1 MKILVLCP
9 HFAPDTAPTGT
20 VMTGIVD
27 GLRTRGHEI
36 HIVTSLPWYRH
47 HQVVQGWTGRLVRT
61 ELTDWGSITRVHPFP
76 SGDKRNLFRRA
87 VGFIGFTLLAGL
99 AAVRPGGWFRK
110 VDAVFAMS
118 PPLTLGLTGWLIA
131 KVRRGRFVFNI
142 QDVFPDAA
150 IQTGAIT
157 NAQVIRIASALERL
171 SYRRADVVTVL
182 SEDLAENVLAKL
194 ATGSPTSTDVV
205 VIPNFVDTEKLAPT
219 DGDRYR
225 AEFDLG
231 IGPLVMYA
239 GNLGYSQSL
248 DLMIRLAEQRPD
260 ITVVVNGDGAMR
272 ETIVAATARVPN
284 LRYIGYQ
291 PAERLAE
298 VLSAADIHVVPLR
311 TGLGSLV
318 SGFVVIKAILQNIH
332 GWLFGN
338 KKLLNEIVFKKNS
351 FFNYGSMVLFTA
363 NILYAFIPFNAKLLF
378 YSSLFLFVSI
388 TLIGWILILRN
399 YQKYILHNVFYFILY
414 LCALEIAPFLIIAS
428 IFNT

>member
-1 MKILVLCP
+1 
-9 HFAPDTAPTGT
+9 
-20 VMTGIVD
+20 MTGIVD
-27 GLRTRGHEI
+27 ELRARGHEI
-36 HIVTSLPWYRH
+36 HVVTSLPWYRN
-47 HQVVQGWTGRLVRT
+47 HQVEQGWTGRLVRT
-61 ELTDWGSITRVHPFP
+61 EPTDWGSITRVHPFP

-99 AAVRPGGWFRK
+99 AAIRPGGWFRK

-219 DGDRYR
+219 DGERYR
-225 AEFDLG
+225 AEFNLG
-231 IGPLVMYA
+231 AGPLVMYA

-248 DLMIRLAEQRPD
+248 DLMIGLAEQRPE

-272 ETIVAATARVPN
+272 ETIVAAAARVSN
-284 LRYIGYQ
+284 LRYVGYQ

-311 TGLGSLV
+311 TGLGAV
-318 SGFVVIKAILQNIH
+318 SVPSKTYSVLAVGRPVIAAMDADSAVVRLLEESEAGVSVPPDELSALLMAVDELLGDPDRRLHMGARGREWVMKHASPTAAAIAYENVLA
-332 GWLFGN
+332 GT
-338 KKLLNEIVFKKNS
+338 EI
-351 FFNYGSMVLFTA
+351 G
-363 NILYAFIPFNAKLLF
+363 
-378 YSSLFLFVSI
+378 
-388 TLIGWILILRN
+388 
-399 YQKYILHNVFYFILY
+399 
-414 LCALEIAPFLIIAS
+414 
-428 IFNT
+428 

>member
-1 MKILVLCP
+1 
-9 HFAPDTAPTGT
+9 
-20 VMTGIVD
+20 MTGIVD

-61 ELTDWGSITRVHPFP
+61 ELTDWGWITRVHPFS

-99 AAVRPGGWFRK
+99 AAIRPGGWFRK

-248 DLMIRLAEQRPD
+248 DLMIGLAEQRPD

-311 TGLGSLV
+311 TGLGAV
-318 SGFVVIKAILQNIH
+318 SVPSKTYSVLAVGRPVIAAIDADSAIVR
-332 GWLFGN
+332 
-338 KKLLNEIVFKKNS
+338 LLDESEAGVSVPPDELSALLMAVDELLGDPDRRLHMGARGREWVMKHASPTAAAIAYENVLAGTEI
-351 FFNYGSMVLFTA
+351 G
-363 NILYAFIPFNAKLLF
+363 
-378 YSSLFLFVSI
+378 
-388 TLIGWILILRN
+388 
-399 YQKYILHNVFYFILY
+399 
-414 LCALEIAPFLIIAS
+414 
-428 IFNT
+428 

>member
-1 MKILVLCP
+1 
-9 HFAPDTAPTGT
+9 
-20 VMTGIVD
+20 MTGIVD
-27 GLRTRGHEI
+27 ELRARGHEI
-36 HIVTSLPWYRH
+36 HVVTSLPWYRN
-47 HQVVQGWTGRLVRT
+47 HQVEQGWTGRLVRT
-61 ELTDWGSITRVHPFP
+61 EPTDWGSITRVHPFP

-99 AAVRPGGWFRK
+99 AAIRPGGWFRK

-248 DLMIRLAEQRPD
+248 DLMIGLAEQRPD

-311 TGLGSLV
+311 TGLGAV
-318 SGFVVIKAILQNIH
+318 SVPSKTYSVLAVGRPVIAAIDADSAIVR
-332 GWLFGN
+332 
-338 KKLLNEIVFKKNS
+338 LLDESEAGVSVPPDELSALLMAVDELLGDPDRRLHMGARGREWVMKHASPTAAAIAYENVLAGTEI
-351 FFNYGSMVLFTA
+351 G
-363 NILYAFIPFNAKLLF
+363 
-378 YSSLFLFVSI
+378 
-388 TLIGWILILRN
+388 
-399 YQKYILHNVFYFILY
+399 
-414 LCALEIAPFLIIAS
+414 
-428 IFNT
+428 

>member
-1 MKILVLCP
+1 
-9 HFAPDTAPTGT
+9 
-20 VMTGIVD
+20 MTGIVD

-47 HQVVQGWTGRLVRT
+47 HQVEQGWTGRLVRT
-61 ELTDWGSITRVHPFP
+61 EPTDWGSITRVHPFP

-87 VGFIGFTLLAGL
+87 VGFIGFTLLAGFT
-99 AAVRPGGWFRK
+99 AIRPGGWFRK

-182 SEDLAENVLAKL
+182 SEDLAENVRAKL
-194 ATGSPTSTDVV
+194 ATGRPTSTDVV

-248 DLMIRLAEQRPD
+248 DLMIGLAEQRPD

-272 ETIVAATARVPN
+272 ETIVSATARIPN

-311 TGLGSLV
+311 TGLGAV
-318 SGFVVIKAILQNIH
+318 SVPSKTYSVLAVGRPVIAAIDADSAIVR
-332 GWLFGN
+332 
-338 KKLLNEIVFKKNS
+338 LLDESEAGVSVPPDELSALLMAVDELLGDPDRRLNMGARGREWVMKHASPTAAALAYENVLAGNEI
-351 FFNYGSMVLFTA
+351 G
-363 NILYAFIPFNAKLLF
+363 
-378 YSSLFLFVSI
+378 
-388 TLIGWILILRN
+388 
-399 YQKYILHNVFYFILY
+399 
-414 LCALEIAPFLIIAS
+414 
-428 IFNT
+428 

>member
-20 VMTGIVD
+20 VMTGIVG
-27 GLRTRGHEI
+27 GLRARGHEI
-36 HIVTSLPWYRH
+36 HIVTSLPWYRN
-47 HQVVQGWTGRLVRT
+47 HQVEPGWTGRLVRT

-76 SGDKRNLFRRA
+76 SGDKRNLVRRA
-87 VGFIGFTLLAGL
+87 VGFVGFTLLAGL
-99 AAVRPGGWFRK
+99 AAIRPGGWFRK

-248 DLMIRLAEQRPD
+248 DLMIGLAEQRPD

-311 TGLGSLV
+311 TGLGAV
-318 SGFVVIKAILQNIH
+318 SVPSKTYSVLAVGRPVIAAIDADSAIVR
-332 GWLFGN
+332 
-338 KKLLNEIVFKKNS
+338 LLDESEAGVSVPPDELSALLMAVDELLGDPTRRLNMGARGREWVMKHASPTAAALAYENVLAGNEI
-351 FFNYGSMVLFTA
+351 G
-363 NILYAFIPFNAKLLF
+363 
-378 YSSLFLFVSI
+378 
-388 TLIGWILILRN
+388 
-399 YQKYILHNVFYFILY
+399 
-414 LCALEIAPFLIIAS
+414 
-428 IFNT
+428 

>member
-248 DLMIRLAEQRPD
+248 DLMIGLAEQRPD

-311 TGLGSLV
+311 TGLGAV
-318 SGFVVIKAILQNIH
+318 SVPSKTYSVLAVGRPVIAAIDADSAIVR
-332 GWLFGN
+332 
-338 KKLLNEIVFKKNS
+338 LLDESEAGVSVPPDELSALLMAVDELLGDPDRRLHMGARGREWVMKHASPTAAAIAYENVLAGTEI
-351 FFNYGSMVLFTA
+351 G
-363 NILYAFIPFNAKLLF
+363 
-378 YSSLFLFVSI
+378 
-388 TLIGWILILRN
+388 
-399 YQKYILHNVFYFILY
+399 
-414 LCALEIAPFLIIAS
+414 
-428 IFNT
+428 

>member
-1 MKILVLCP
+1 
-9 HFAPDTAPTGT
+9 
-20 VMTGIVD
+20 MTGIVD

-311 TGLGSLV
+311 AGLGAV
-318 SGFVVIKAILQNIH
+318 SVPSKTYSVLAVGRPVIAAIDADSAIVR
-332 GWLFGN
+332 
-338 KKLLNEIVFKKNS
+338 LLDESEAGVSVPPDELSALLMAVDELLGDPDRRLHMGARGREWVMKHASPTAAAIAYENVLAGTEI
-351 FFNYGSMVLFTA
+351 G
-363 NILYAFIPFNAKLLF
+363 
-378 YSSLFLFVSI
+378 
-388 TLIGWILILRN
+388 
-399 YQKYILHNVFYFILY
+399 
-414 LCALEIAPFLIIAS
+414 
-428 IFNT
+428 

>member
-1 MKILVLCP
+1 
-9 HFAPDTAPTGT
+9 
-20 VMTGIVD
+20 MTGIVD
-27 GLRTRGHEI
+27 ELRARGHEI
-36 HIVTSLPWYRH
+36 HVVTSLPWYRN
-47 HQVVQGWTGRLVRT
+47 HQVEQGWTGRLVRT
-61 ELTDWGSITRVHPFP
+61 EPTDWGSITRVHPFP
-76 SGDKRNLFRRA
+76 SGDKRHLFRRA

-248 DLMIRLAEQRPD
+248 DLMIGLAEQRPD

-311 TGLGSLV
+311 TGLGAV
-318 SGFVVIKAILQNIH
+318 SVPSKTYSVLAVGRPVIAAIDADSAIVR
-332 GWLFGN
+332 
-338 KKLLNEIVFKKNS
+338 LLDESEAGVSVPPDELSALLMAVDELLGDPDRRLHMGARGREWVMKHASPTAAAIAYENVLAGTEI
-351 FFNYGSMVLFTA
+351 G
-363 NILYAFIPFNAKLLF
+363 
-378 YSSLFLFVSI
+378 
-388 TLIGWILILRN
+388 
-399 YQKYILHNVFYFILY
+399 
-414 LCALEIAPFLIIAS
+414 
-428 IFNT
+428 

>member
-1 MKILVLCP
+1 
-9 HFAPDTAPTGT
+9 
-20 VMTGIVD
+20 MTGIVD
-27 GLRTRGHEI
+27 ELRARGHEI
-36 HIVTSLPWYRH
+36 HVVTSLPWYRN
-47 HQVVQGWTGRLVRT
+47 HQVEQGWTGRLVRT
-61 ELTDWGSITRVHPFP
+61 EPTDWGSITRVHPFP

-99 AAVRPGGWFRK
+99 AAIRPGGWFRK

-311 TGLGSLV
+311 TGLGAV
-318 SGFVVIKAILQNIH
+318 SVPSKTYSVLAVGRPVIAAIDADSAIVR
-332 GWLFGN
+332 
-338 KKLLNEIVFKKNS
+338 LLDESEAGVSVPPDELSALLMAVDELLGDPDRRLHMGARGREWVMKHASPTAAAIAYENVLAGTEI
-351 FFNYGSMVLFTA
+351 G
-363 NILYAFIPFNAKLLF
+363 
-378 YSSLFLFVSI
+378 
-388 TLIGWILILRN
+388 
-399 YQKYILHNVFYFILY
+399 
-414 LCALEIAPFLIIAS
+414 
-428 IFNT
+428 

>member
-9 HFAPDTAPTGT
+9 HFTPDTAPTGT

-27 GLRTRGHEI
+27 GLRARGHEI
-36 HIVTSLPWYRH
+36 HVVTSLPWYRNH
-47 HQVVQGWTGRLVRT
+47 EVEKGWTGRLVRT
-61 ELTDWGSITRVHPFP
+61 EYTDWGSITRVHPFP
-76 SGDKRNLFRRA
+76 SGDKQNLFRRA

-99 AAVRPGGWFRK
+99 AAIRPGGWFRK

-157 NAQVIRIASALERL
+157 NSRVIRAASALERL
-171 SYRRADVVTVL
+171 SYRRSDVVTVL

-194 ATGSPTSTDVV
+194 ATARSATTDVV

-225 AEFDLG
+225 AEFGLG
-231 IGPLVMYA
+231 VGPLVMYA

-248 DLMIRLAEQRPD
+248 DLMIGLAEQRPD

-272 ETIVAATARVPN
+272 ETIVAAAARVPN
-284 LRYIGYQ
+284 LRYVGYQ

-311 TGLGSLV
+311 NGLGAVSVPSKTYSVLAVSRPVIAAMDAESAIVRLLEESGAGVSVPPDELV
-318 SGFVVIKAILQNIH
+318 GLLKAVDD
-332 GWLFGN
+332 
-338 KKLLNEIVFKKNS
+338 LLENQDRRLDMGARGREWVMKHASPIAAAVAYEKVLAGTEI
-351 FFNYGSMVLFTA
+351 G
-363 NILYAFIPFNAKLLF
+363 
-378 YSSLFLFVSI
+378 
-388 TLIGWILILRN
+388 
-399 YQKYILHNVFYFILY
+399 
-414 LCALEIAPFLIIAS
+414 
-428 IFNT
+428 